1 MLNSL
6 YISKVVKPAYQLWRK
21 EFNEKGNKFSVP
33 DLPIH
38 VLFVSISYEMLSHQL
53 AISLSF
59 FGLFYSNLASQ
70 ALCDTE

>member
-21 EFNEKGNKFSVP
+21 EFNEKGNKFFVP

-38 VLFVSISYEMLSHQL
+38 MFCL
-53 AISLSF
+53 
-59 FGLFYSNLASQ
+59 
-70 ALCDTE
+70 